1 MSIIDSILN
10 GMKLND
16 DDYDYDEDDMYDEDE
31 DYDDQPQKGIFRR
44 NNKKAA
50 VPDEPEPAPKVKPR
64 MTPNNVVPMRAA
76 TRGGM
81 EVCMVK
87 PNSIGDAREIV
98 DTLLNGRAVVIN
110 MEGIP
115 TEIAQKI
122 IDFTSGACYAVNGNL
137 QKISNFIFIATPPS
151 IELSGDFEDLM
162 GNNSSSDY

>member
-1 MSIIDSILN
+1 MSKFIDKFLDS
-10 GMKLND
+10 MKLND
-16 DDYDYDEDDMYDEDE
+16 DDDYDYEDDMYDEDD
-31 DYDDQPQKGIFRR
+31 DYDEPQKGMFRR
-44 NNKKAA
+44 NKKAA
-50 VPDEPEPAPKVKPR
+50 VPDEPEPAPKVRPR
-64 MTPNNVVPMRAA
+64 TTSNVVPLRAA

-87 PNSIGDAREIV
+87 PGNIGDAREIV

-162 GNNSSSDY
+162 GNNPSSGY

>member
-10 GMKLND
+10 TMNLNDD

-31 DYDDQPQKGIFRR
+31 DTDQPRKRIFGR
-44 NNKKAA
+44 NKKSAA
-50 VPDEPEPAPKVKPR
+50 PEEPDFASKGR
-64 MTPNNVVPMRAA
+64 TRQADNVVQFRTS

-87 PNSIGDAREIV
+87 PGNIGDAREIV

-162 GNNSSSDY
+162 GNNPSAGY

>member
-10 GMKLND
+10 TMNLNDD
-16 DDYDYDEDDMYDEDE
+16 DDYDYDEDDMYDED
-31 DYDDQPQKGIFRR
+31 DDDQPKKGIFRR
-44 NNKKAA
+44 NKKAA
-50 VPDEPEPAPKVKPR
+50 VPDDEPEYMPKGRPR
-64 MTPNNVVPMRAA
+64 AADNVVPFRTS

-87 PNSIGDAREIV
+87 PNSIGDAREIA
-98 DTLLNGRAVVIN
+98 DILLDGRAVVIN

-122 IDFTSGACYAVNGNL
+122 IDFTSGACYAKNGNL
-137 QKISNFIFIATPPS
+137 QKISNFIFIATPPT

-162 GNNSSSDY
+162 GSSSSAY

>member
-1 MSIIDSILN
+1 MSLIDRLLDS
-10 GMKLND
+10 MKLND
-16 DDYDYDEDDMYDEDE
+16 DEDYDYEDDNMYDEDE
-31 DYDDQPQKGIFRR
+31 DYEEPQKGIFRR
-44 NNKKAA
+44 NKKAA
-50 VPDEPEPAPKVKPR
+50 VPDDLEPIPKAKPR
-64 MTPNNVVPMRAA
+64 TAPNVVPLRAA

-87 PNSIGDAREIV
+87 PGNIGDAREIV

-162 GNNSSSDY
+162 GSERSSSGY